1 VDALTP
7 SRPLS
12 HSLGMSEQSRRR
24 MVRPI
29 VEDRLRQCIVE
40 FLLASYR
47 CALVRRYPSARLAH
61 RVSPLVVGVALRCRP
76 VPLRRA
82 RWHRGPPCCKEG
94 LVEGL
99 KCKVVTVEIVC
110 VGVALLSKSL
120 GIFQQ
125 DRIARGP
132 LGLGPSLGHRAARI
146 VAPRGP

>member
-1 VDALTP
+1 MDALTP

-12 HSLGMSEQSRRR
+12 HSLGMSEQSRRCV
-24 MVRPI
+24 VRPD

-47 CALVRRYPSARLAH
+47 HALVRRYPLARLAH
-61 RVSPLVVGVALRCRP
+61 QVSPWVAGVAARCRP
-76 VPLRRA
+76 VLLRRA

-99 KCKVVTVEIVC
+99 KCKVVIVEIVC

-120 GIFQQ
+120 GIF
-125 DRIARGP
+125 R
-132 LGLGPSLGHRAARI
+132 
-146 VAPRGP
+146 